1 MLTKQLTRNWT
12 VKRRNRENGQKKS
25 SWTGG
30 GRRASDDAVRATV
43 PCLHIQ
49 VQAGLNLWK
58 MLPVLLLCETYTHF
72 SRNEASQRRKWVFRI
87 WWLEGGSFNN
97 CRYNALLLP
106 CSPSQ
111 RLVCVR
117 VCMEI
122 IYLSVYPGIFICTCI
137 EEIYRE
143 ISLYFYMPSSK
154 VEMS

>member
-117 VCMEI
+117 VCVGCVCVCVCREVLLRVSLVR
-122 IYLSVYPGIFICTCI
+122 IYFFRPKRLSRK
-137 EEIYRE
+137 RE
-143 ISLYFYMPSSK
+143 RQ
-154 VEMS
+154 

>member
-117 VCMEI
+117 VCVWGVCVCVCREVLLRVSLVR
-122 IYLSVYPGIFICTCI
+122 IYFFRPKRLSRK
-137 EEIYRE
+137 RE
-143 ISLYFYMPSSK
+143 RQ
-154 VEMS
+154 